1 MPILQI
7 LQRFSLW
14 RMRSP
19 YELPSR
25 MSHMAP
31 ANNVSLL
38 LSGAQL
44 APSRESFFEQFDLP
58 PGSDLVAQMQAR
70 PRSIKLFQA
79 GSCFRFHLLAAAAT
93 MYLMRFCVIYW
104 TASEQPC
111 C

>member
-1 MPILQI
+1 MSYMP
-7 LQRFSLW
+7 
-14 RMRSP
+14 
-19 YELPSR
+19 
-25 MSHMAP
+25 P

-70 PRSIKLFQA
+70 PRLYQALPSRVLFSLSSA
-79 GSCFRFHLLAAAAT
+79 SSSRHN
-93 MYLMRFCVIYW
+93 IYDEILRDIW
-104 TASEQPC
+104 TASERPC